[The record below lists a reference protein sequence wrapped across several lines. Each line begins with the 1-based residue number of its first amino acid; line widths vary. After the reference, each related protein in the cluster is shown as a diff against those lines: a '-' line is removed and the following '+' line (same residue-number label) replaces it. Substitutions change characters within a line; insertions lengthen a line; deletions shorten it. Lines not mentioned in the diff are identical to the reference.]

1 MEMRR
6 LGTSDLKVSPLMFG
20 GNVFGWTADERMSFK
35 LLDAWV
41 DAGFN
46 FIDTADV
53 YSIWWPGNKGGE
65 SETILGKWLKR
76 KGNRDKVI
84 IATKVGMEM
93 GPGKVGLSKPY
104 IMRAVE
110 DSLHRLGIDH
120 IDLYQSHKD
129 DPETPID
136 ETLEAFG
143 ELVKYGKVRYIGAS
157 NYSAERLNLAL
168 KLSKEHGYPKF
179 QSLQP
184 IYNLCERSTYEGE
197 LESVCV
203 ENKLGVIT
211 FYSLAG
217 GFLTGKY
224 RTQESVDNSPRKIRV
239 EKYWNDSGRK
249 ILKALDTASTNLNS
263 TPAKVALAWAM
274 ARPSITAPIV
284 SATNPDQLHDII
296 EATHLKLDDQTMTLL
311 NEASA

>member
-1 MEMRR
+1 MQFRQ
-6 LGTSDLKVSPLMFG
+6 LGNSELKVSSLMFG
-20 GNVFGWTADERMSFK
+20 GNVFGWTANEQMSFK

-46 FIDTADV
+46 FIDTADY
-53 YSIWWPGNKGGE
+53 YSRFAPGNVGGE
-65 SETILGKWLKR
+65 SETIIGKWLKR
-76 KGNRDKVI
+76 KGNREKVI

-93 GPGKVGLSKPY
+93 GPGKEGLSKPY
-104 IMRAVE
+104 IMRAAE

-129 DPETPID
+129 DPETPLD

-143 ELVKYGKVRYIGAS
+143 ELVKLGKVRYIGAS
-157 NYSAERLNLAL
+157 NYGSERLRLAL
-168 KLSKEHGYPKF
+168 KLSNEHGYPKF

-184 IYNLCERSTYEGE
+184 IYNLCDRSVYEGE
-197 LESVCV
+197 LENTCV
-203 ENKLGVIT
+203 ENGLGVIT

-224 RTQESVDNSPRKIRV
+224 RTHESIDKSARKIRV
-239 EKYWNDSGRK
+239 EKYWNERGWK
-249 ILKALDTASTNLNS
+249 ILAALDTVAANLNS
-263 TPAKVALAWAM
+263 TPGNVSLAWVLTH
-274 ARPSITAPIV
+274 PSITAPIV
-284 SATNPDQLHDII
+284 SATNLDQMNDLF
-296 EATHLKLDDQTMTLL
+296 EATKLKLDSDSMKTL

>member
-1 MEMRR
+1 MKMRR
-6 LGTSDLKVSPLMFG
+6 LGNSDLKVSPLMFG
-20 GNVFGWTADERMSFK
+20 GNVFGWTANEAMSFK

-46 FIDTADV
+46 FIDTADY
-53 YSIWWPGNKGGE
+53 YSRFAPGNVGGE
-65 SETILGKWLKR
+65 SETILGKWLNR
-76 KGNRDKVI
+76 NGNRDKVI

-93 GPGKVGLSKPY
+93 GPHKEGLSRPY

-110 DSLHRLGIDH
+110 DSLHRLNIDY

-129 DPETPID
+129 DPETPLD

-143 ELVKYGKVRYIGAS
+143 ELVKHGKVRYIGAS
-157 NYSAERLNLAL
+157 NYSPERLRLAL
-168 KLSKEHGYPKF
+168 KLSTEHGFPKF

-184 IYNLCERSTYEGE
+184 IYNLYDRFVYEGE

-203 ENKLGVIT
+203 ENELGVIS
-211 FYSLAG
+211 FYSLAA
-217 GFLTGKY
+217 GFLAGKY
-224 RTQESVDNSPRKIRV
+224 RDQESIEKSARKIRV
-239 EKYWNDSGRK
+239 EKYWNERGWK
-249 ILKALDTASTNLNS
+249 ILDVLDRVAANLSS
-263 TPAKVALAWAM
+263 TPGKVALAWVM

-284 SATNPDQLHDII
+284 SATNLNQLHDIF
-296 EATHLKLDDQTMTLL
+296 EATQLKLGDQSIKAL